1 MPDFFTMCA
10 TIFTAPTGTNSGR
23 PKASGID
30 AEGFR
35 GYLQRQ
41 IDAGLGVYL
50 GSGGNGETH
59 AMTPDELHQM
69 YHLGVETCRGKV
81 PVHANLPEEHTA
93 DATIAQARI
102 AIDAGVAALHLY
114 TLEGRHG
121 YRPTDR
127 ELIGYFDDVLSMID
141 HPVII
146 AVNPTMGYIPKSSVI
161 ATIINHHP
169 QIVGAR
175 LSAQPQIYL
184 IDLQDTVTR
193 AIEYHWQLG
202 SGALD
207 PLALGATLFAAEA
220 NIIPQTFRKLIDQH
234 HAGHVAEAGKTLAD
248 IRRFNRLIMQWGPCA
263 RWIKA
268 CMQIL
273 KLPGWQGGLRKPYL
287 MPPEDELRA
296 FTDTILRLRIPEIDA
311 MARAAG
317 LPLPA

>member
-1 MPDFFTMCA
+1 MPAYFTMCA
-10 TIFTAPTGTNSGR
+10 TVFSPHG
-23 PKASGID
+23 GID
-30 AEGFR
+30 EAAFR

-41 IDAGLGVYL
+41 IDARLGVYL

-59 AMTPDELHQM
+59 AMTPDELHTI
-69 YHLGVETCRGKV
+69 YRIGVETCRGKV

-127 ELIGYFDDVLSMID
+127 ELIGYFDDVLAVID
-141 HPVII
+141 HPVVI
-146 AVNPTMGYIPKSSVI
+146 AVNPTMGYIPKPPVI
-161 ATIINHHP
+161 ATIIRRHQ
-169 QIVGAR
+169 QIIGAR
-175 LSAQPQIYL
+175 LSSQPQIYL
-184 IDLQDTVTR
+184 VDLQDMVDRT
-193 AIEYHWQLG
+193 IEYHWQFG

-220 NIIPQTFRKLIDQH
+220 NIIPQTFRAFID
-234 HAGHVAEAGKTLAD
+234 HAEAGRFAEAGKVLAD

-263 RWIKA
+263 RWIKM
-268 CMQIL
+268 CMQL
-273 KLPGWQGGLRKPYL
+273 LRLPGWEGGLRKPYL
-287 MPPEDELRA
+287 MPPDDEMREFARA
-296 FTDTILRLRIPEIDA
+296 LLRLHVPEIDA

-317 LPLPA
+317 LDLPA

>member
-1 MPDFFTMCA
+1 MPMSDFFTMCA
-10 TIFTAPTGTNSGR
+10 TVFSPHG
-23 PKASGID
+23 GID
-30 AEGFR
+30 EVGFR

-41 IDAGLGVYL
+41 IDARLGLYL

-59 AMTPDELHQM
+59 AMTPDELHTM
-69 YHLGVETCRGKV
+69 YRLGVETCRGKV
-81 PVHANLPEEHTA
+81 PAHANLPEEHTA

-102 AIDAGVAALHLY
+102 AIEAGVAALHLY

-127 ELIGYFDDVLSMID
+127 ELVGYFDDVLSAID

-146 AVNPTMGYIPKSSVI
+146 AVNPTMGYIPKPAVI
-161 ATIINHHP
+161 ASIIRNHR

-184 IDLQDTVTR
+184 IDLQDMVDR
-193 AIEYHWQLG
+193 PIEYHWQLG

-220 NIIPQTFRKLIDQH
+220 NIIPQTFRSFID
-234 HAGHVAEAGKTLAD
+234 HAQAGRFAEAGKVLAN

-263 RWIKA
+263 RWIKM
-268 CMQIL
+268 CML
-273 KLPGWQGGLRKPYL
+273 TLRLPGWEGGLRKPYL
-287 MPPEDELRA
+287 MPPDDEMRSFRDAL
-296 FTDTILRLRIPEIDA
+296 LRLRVPEIDA
-311 MARAAG
+311 MARSVG
-317 LPLPA
+317 LAVPA

>member
-1 MPDFFTMCA
+1 MLGFFTMCA
-10 TIFTAPTGTNSGR
+10 TVFSPHG
-23 PKASGID
+23 GID
-30 AEGFR
+30 EVGFR

-41 IDAGLGVYL
+41 IDGGLGVYL

-59 AMTPDELHQM
+59 AMTPDELHTM
-69 YHLGVETCRGKV
+69 YRLGVETCRGKV

-102 AIDAGVAALHLY
+102 AIEAGVAALHLY

-127 ELIGYFDDVLSMID
+127 ELIGYFDDVLSVIN

-146 AVNPTMGYIPKSSVI
+146 AVNPTMGYIPKPAVI
-161 ATIINHHP
+161 ASIIRNHKH
-169 QIVGAR
+169 IVGAR

-184 IDLQDTVTR
+184 IDLKDMVDR
-193 AIEYHWQLG
+193 PIEYHWQLG

-220 NIIPQTFRKLIDQH
+220 NIIPQTFRGLID
-234 HAGHVAEAGKTLAD
+234 HAQAGRLAEAGNVLAD
-248 IRRFNRLIMQWGPCA
+248 IRRFNRVIMQWGPCA
-263 RWIKA
+263 RWIKM
-268 CMQIL
+268 CMRTL
-273 KLPGWQGGLRKPYL
+273 RLPGWEGGLRKPYL
-287 MPPEDELRA
+287 MPPDDEMRSFSDAL
-296 FTDTILRLRIPEIDA
+296 LRLRVPEIDA

-317 LPLPA
+317 LTVPV

>member
-1 MPDFFTMCA
+1 MSDFFTMCA
-10 TIFTAPTGTNSGR
+10 TVFSPHG
-23 PKASGID
+23 GID
-30 AEGFR
+30 EVGFR

-41 IDAGLGVYL
+41 IDARLGLYL

-59 AMTPDELHQM
+59 AMTPDELHTM
-69 YHLGVETCRGKV
+69 YRLGVETCRGKV
-81 PVHANLPEEHTA
+81 PAHANLPEEHTA

-102 AIDAGVAALHLY
+102 AIEAGVAALHLY

-127 ELIGYFDDVLSMID
+127 ELVGYFDDVLSAID

-146 AVNPTMGYIPKSSVI
+146 AVNPTMGYIPKPAVI
-161 ATIINHHP
+161 ASIIRNHR

-184 IDLQDTVTR
+184 IDLQDMVDR
-193 AIEYHWQLG
+193 PIEYHWQLG

-220 NIIPQTFRKLIDQH
+220 NIIPQTFRSFID
-234 HAGHVAEAGKTLAD
+234 HAQAGRFAEAG

-263 RWIKA
+263 RWIKM
-268 CMQIL
+268 CML
-273 KLPGWQGGLRKPYL
+273 TLRLPGWEGGLRKPYL
-287 MPPEDELRA
+287 MPPDDEMRSFRNAL
-296 FTDTILRLRIPEIDA
+296 LRLRVPEIDA
-311 MARAAG
+311 MARSAG
-317 LPLPA
+317 LVVPA